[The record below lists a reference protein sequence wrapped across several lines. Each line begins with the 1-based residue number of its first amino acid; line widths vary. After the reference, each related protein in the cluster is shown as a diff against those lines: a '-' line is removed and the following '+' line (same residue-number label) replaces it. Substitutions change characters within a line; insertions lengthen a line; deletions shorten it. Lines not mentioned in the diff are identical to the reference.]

1 MKTFSQ
7 YAKRFLLCVIKWTV
21 FVLVFCA
28 LLYGIGIVKTLPLSS
43 VIRAELTGIV
53 GIIWGMTDE
62 FFAKGI
68 LKKKKDNN
76 TMRSVPC
83 TRR

>member
-7 YAKRFLLCVIKWTV
+7 YAKRFLLCVMKWTV

-28 LLYGIGIVKTLPLSS
+28 FLYGVGIIKTLSLNS

-53 GIIWGMTDE
+53 GIIWGMMDE
-62 FFAKGI
+62 LSAKGI
-68 LKKKKDNN
+68 FKKQKDNN
-76 TMRSVPC
+76 K
-83 TRR
+83 